1 MTPLAAQAGT
11 AAKGGRLPTPVILS
25 FASAAL
31 PVAALALAMGVYLPR
46 FYAGHIGLSLVAV
59 GLTFTIVRLIDIV
72 FDPLLG
78 AVMDR
83 TRTPI
88 GRYRPWMIVG
98 APVLMG
104 SIYMLFNPPAD
115 ADRGYLILWLLA
127 LYVGISIM
135 TLAHAAWAAA
145 LAAGY
150 HDRSRVYGWMHAV
163 GVVGAVG
170 LLFLPKFT
178 GGAVDPGRGQS
189 MGAVGWVLIAAVPVT
204 MLLMLGFSPEKV
216 SVDSTREAFGPKDYW
231 DMIARP
237 TMRRLILAD
246 LALALGPG
254 TTTAIYIF
262 FFHDAKGFP
271 IAVTSLLL
279 VPYIGAGI
287 LGAPIWARIA
297 QKFGKHRTLMG
308 ATVCYAVAQSIL
320 MAIPKGLLVPT
331 AVGMF
336 CVGFVASAFILLIRA
351 MVADVADEVRLEQ
364 GKERLGLLYA
374 MVTSTQKVGA
384 AISVGIIF
392 PVLAAVGYN
401 AAENAVNT
409 PEAIRGLEMC
419 YLFAPIVFV
428 LVGGACFFGY
438 SLDAERH
445 AEIRKALDIRDAQGL
460 ESSIVE
466 QITGSQ
472 TLPDVS
478 VEPKRRSS

>member
-11 AAKGGRLPTPVILS
+11 TAPGGRLPTPVILA
-25 FASAAL
+25 FASGAL

-59 GLTFTIVRLIDIV
+59 GLAFTIVRLIDIV
-72 FDPLLG
+72 FDPILG

-83 TRTPI
+83 TSTRI
-88 GRYRPWMIVG
+88 GRYRPWMIIG
-98 APVLMG
+98 GPVLMG

-115 ADRGYLILWLLA
+115 ATRSYLIIWLLA
-127 LYVGISIM
+127 LYVGISIL

-145 LAAGY
+145 MASGY
-150 HDRSRVYGWMHAV
+150 HDRSRVYGWMHAI

-170 LLFLPKFT
+170 LLFLPKLS
-178 GGAVDPGRGQS
+178 GGAIDPGRGQS
-189 MGAVGWVLIAAVPVT
+189 MGAVGWALIATVPVT
-204 MLLMLGFSPEKV
+204 LLLMIAFSPEKV
-216 SVDSTREAFGPKDYW
+216 SVDTTRETFGPKEYW

-237 TMRRLILAD
+237 NMRRLILAD

-287 LGAPIWARIA
+287 LGAPVWAKIA
-297 QKFGKHRTLMG
+297 QRFGKHRTLMG
-308 ATVCYAVAQSIL
+308 ATVCYAIAQSVL
-320 MAIPKGLLVPT
+320 MAIPKGLLAPT

-336 CVGFVASAFILLIRA
+336 CVGFVSSAFILLIRA

-374 MVTSTQKVGA
+374 MVTSTQKVGT

-392 PVLAAVGYN
+392 PILAAVGYN
-401 AAENAVNT
+401 AAEDAQNT
-409 PEAIRGLEMC
+409 AEAIRGLEMC
-419 YLFAPIVFV
+419 YLFAPIIFV

-438 SLDAERH
+438 GLNAERH

-460 ESSIVE
+460 ESSIIE
-466 QITGSQ
+466 QVTGSQ

-478 VEPKRRSS
+478 VEPRRR